1 MLELIILTYSVASLS
16 GLLVGS
22 ISTVLATSRSV
33 TFGLTMLHS
42 ILGGS
47 LLGVYLNS
55 VFNLDMPIPII
66 STLVAICLS
75 IMVGE
80 LIERGFSE
88 DMSIAF
94 TVSIATTM
102 TIIFGYLAS
111 QISSIAV
118 SRAWAFIA
126 GASAI
131 STFEDLYKIAITI
144 FTVLPIVHLF
154 YREFKY
160 IAFDEDGSKAMGL
173 NIRMYRYAFYSLA
186 AVSAAT
192 LSSTI
197 GVLATHVVLAV
208 PGILSI
214 RVFKK
219 YIAPLTYIS
228 SVSIM
233 LAGYYLSSLIGIPPS
248 GGVGLVSAL
257 TVLGVVA
264 YGRRS

>member
-1 MLELIILTYSVASLS
+1 MLELIILTYFVASLS

-22 ISTVLATSRSV
+22 ISTLLATSRSV

-55 VFNLDMPIPII
+55 FFNLDIPVPLV

-75 IMVGE
+75 IIVGE

-94 TVSIATTM
+94 AVSIATTM
-102 TIIFGYLAS
+102 TIVFGYMAS

-118 SRAWAFIA
+118 SRAWSFIA
-126 GASAI
+126 GTSAI
-131 STFEDLYKIAITI
+131 TTLEDLYKSTLTTFI
-144 FTVLPIVHLF
+144 VLPIVHLF
-154 YREFKY
+154 FHEFKY

-173 NIRMYRYAFYSLA
+173 NVRIYRYIFYSLA
-186 AVSAAT
+186 SVSAAI

-197 GVLATHVVLAV
+197 GVLATHAVLAV
-208 PGILSI
+208 PGILSLKI
-214 RVFKK
+214 FKK
-219 YIAPLTYIS
+219 HIIPSTYIS
-228 SVSIM
+228 SVIIM
-233 LAGYYLSSLIGIPPS
+233 LAGYYLSSLLAIPPS
-248 GGVGLVSAL
+248 GGIGLISIL
-257 TVLGVVA
+257 IVLGVAA